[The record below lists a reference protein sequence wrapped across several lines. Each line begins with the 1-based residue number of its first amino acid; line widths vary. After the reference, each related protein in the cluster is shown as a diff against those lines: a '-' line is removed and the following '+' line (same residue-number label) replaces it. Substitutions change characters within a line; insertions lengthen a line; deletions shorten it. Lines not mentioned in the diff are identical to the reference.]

1 MSCNGKEERV
11 CVELTAVQH
20 QQNGREDP
28 QSLPTTSSNNT
39 SSETQQNLKTSSR
52 HLAAVNVSER
62 AKTYLYNHRQHLEIA
77 LLAVVIIVVLI
88 LLLLPTVFYLLPQQS
103 VSTFAI
109 TTWERNPCS
118 FKASDIRNHCMH
130 CLVSRGQT
138 LPGGRVWPRETMHGR
153 GSSLTVTLGCLK
165 WTLRF
170 KHLTFK

>member
-1 MSCNGKEERV
+1 MSWSGTEERP

-28 QSLPTTSSNNT
+28 QSLSTTTSNNT
-39 SSETQQNLKTSSR
+39 SSETQQNLETSSR

-62 AKTYLYNHRQHLEIA
+62 TKTYLYNHRQHLEIM

-88 LLLLPTVFYLLPQQS
+88 LLLLPAVFYHLPQQS

-130 CLVSRGQT
+130 GLVLRGQT
-138 LPGGRVWPRETMHGR
+138 LPGGRFWPRETMHGR
-153 GSSLTVTLGCLK
+153 GSSLTVISTLNILS
-165 WTLRF
+165 RY
-170 KHLTFK
+170 

>member
-130 CLVSRGQT
+130 GLVS
-138 LPGGRVWPRETMHGR
+138 R